1 MSETG
6 LHLAIIL
13 ASCGVLFLIFAMI
26 FAVKKEKACKL
37 ISGFNF
43 FTEAQQ
49 AEYDKARIVQDY
61 FKLFRIIAV
70 LLFIGAALC
79 LWLGWWAY
87 APSLAVMLFLLFRDF
102 HVYAEKAFEKYKL
115 NP

>member
-1 MSETG
+1 MNPT
-6 LHLAIIL
+6 HLALCLNLMLIGAI
-13 ASCGVLFLIFAMI
+13 FLIFAVI